1 MNEFDI
7 ETRPGLPEYLRK
19 LADIYPRDIWESHH
33 NYNDL
38 TQFWLS
44 RHIMFRDIIA
54 RLQSDTLN
62 YIEADYDGQT
72 KSTLFRRTD
81 FFLHQLHEHHTIED
95 HHYFPLLIPYD
106 SDLKRGFELLD
117 GDHQALDK
125 NIHDLAQKTNA
136 LMADLLSTNDP
147 RPAAE
152 TILDAQNTIE
162 KFLKRHLE
170 DEEELVVP
178 IILEYGGPQWG

>member
-19 LADIYPRDIWESHH
+19 LADTYPRDIWESHH

-54 RLQSDTLN
+54 RLQSDTQN
-62 YIEADYDGQT
+62 YLEADNDGQA
-72 KSTLFRRTD
+72 KSTLFRMTG

-136 LMADLLSTNDP
+136 LSEALQSQKDP
-147 RPAAE
+147 RPAAQIVLE
-152 TILDAQNTIE
+152 TQQNFE
-162 KFLKRHLE
+162 KFLDRHLV
-170 DEEELVVP
+170 DEEELIVP
-178 IILEYGGPQWG
+178 IILEYGSPEIG